1 MFRDA
6 QQMLKAVT
14 DAAEIAAI
22 GLDSDSRIRF
32 WNDMAEKITGW
43 SESEVLGQPAPFV
56 SEELSGLPSSLETE
70 LHPWITNKNGD
81 QVAVTL
87 RGVPW
92 VDPAGHWVGTLC
104 ILRDETLERK
114 AQELA
119 RAERRYRD
127 LLEAAPD
134 AILEVDRSGCIVLLN
149 AVAEQM
155 FGYPRSELVGRNVDI
170 LLPEGIRARHEQHR
184 ANYYAHPKTRPM
196 GSGLH
201 LEAIRRDG
209 GRFPVEISLSPVRS
223 DDGFRVTA
231 IVRDVTA
238 RARAEEKLRQIH
250 DTFARELAE
259 KNRELQVQNEE
270 IERGDRLKS
279 EFLASMSHELRTPLH
294 TIIGFSELLSEELQ
308 GPLNEKQKRFID
320 HILRD
325 SLHLLELIN
334 DILDLSKIESGLLR
348 ITTADFDAI
357 EAIEEVIAS
366 IRQRAEQ
373 KSQHLVFRPEGALQI
388 HADRVRFKEVLFNL
402 LSNAVKFTPEGG
414 SVAVNSFAEKAP
426 PGFACLAVSDTGIGI
441 PAAEHET
448 IFDKFYQVGST
459 TKGVREGTGLG
470 LAITRKLL
478 EEHGG
483 RIWLESEPGK
493 GSRFYFTLPLAGHG
507 HFASDGDANLVSRK
521 DAAPEDSTIGGDK

>member
-1 MFRDA
+1 MFTDTQR
-6 QQMLKAVT
+6 MLKAIT
-14 DAAEIAAI
+14 EAASIAAI
-22 GLDSDSRIRF
+22 GLDSDHRIQF
-32 WNDMAEKITGW
+32 WNDVAQKILGW
-43 SESEVLGQPAPFV
+43 SESEVLGKPMPFTV
-56 SEELSGLPSSLETE
+56 FGQAGVIGGDLETE
-70 LHPWITNKNGD
+70 LHLWVANRGGE
-81 QVAVTL
+81 QVGVTL
-87 RGVPW
+87 RAVAW
-92 VDPAGHWVGTLC
+92 EDPAGHGVGTLC

-155 FGYPRSELVGRNVDI
+155 FGYPRSELVGQNVDR
-170 LLPEGIRARHEQHR
+170 LLPAGLRPRHEQHR

-196 GSGLH
+196 GSGLR
-201 LEAIRRDG
+201 LEAVRRDG
-209 GRFPVEISLSPVRS
+209 TRFPVEISLSPVRS

-238 RARAEEKLRQIH
+238 RAIADEKLNRIHETFAEE
-250 DTFARELAE
+250 LAA
-259 KNRELQVQNEE
+259 KNRELQEQNKEV
-270 IERGDRLKS
+270 ERADRLKS

-308 GPLNEKQKRFID
+308 GPLNEKQKRFMD

-348 ITTADFDAI
+348 ITPQDFDAAA
-357 EAIEEVIAS
+357 AIDEVLAS

-373 KSQHLVFRPEGALQI
+373 KSLSLRFHQAGKLEI
-388 HADRVRFKEVLFNL
+388 HADRVRFKEILFNL

-414 SVAVNSFAEKAP
+414 SVTVSSLEERDGA
-426 PGFACLAVSDTGIGI
+426 GFAHFSVSDTGIGI
-441 PAAEHET
+441 PPAEHDS

-493 GSRFYFTLPLAGHG
+493 GSRFFFTLPLAGAPDSSG
-507 HFASDGDANLVSRK
+507 GDPK
-521 DAAPEDSTIGGDK
+521 MGGDK

>member
-1 MFRDA
+1 M
-6 QQMLKAVT
+6 
-14 DAAEIAAI
+14 
-22 GLDSDSRIRF
+22 
-32 WNDMAEKITGW
+32 
-43 SESEVLGQPAPFV
+43 
-56 SEELSGLPSSLETE
+56 ETE
-70 LHPWITNKNGD
+70 LHPWVTSKNGD
-81 QVAVTL
+81 QVGVTL
-87 RGVPW
+87 RAVPW
-92 VDPAGHWVGTLC
+92 ADAAGHWVGTLC

-134 AILEVDRSGCIVLLN
+134 AILEVDRAGCIVLLN

-155 FGYPRSELVGRNVDI
+155 FGYLRSELVGQNVDL
-170 LLPEGIRARHEQHR
+170 LLPEGIRPRHEQHR

-196 GSGLH
+196 GSGLR
-201 LEAIRRDG
+201 LEAMRRDG
-209 GRFPVEISLSPVRS
+209 RRFPVEISLSPVRS

-231 IVRDVTA
+231 IIRDVTA
-238 RARAEEKLRQIH
+238 RALADEKLRQIH
-250 DTFARELAE
+250 ETFAHELAV
-259 KNRELQVQNEE
+259 KNQALQAQNEE
-270 IERGDRLKS
+270 IERADRLKS

-348 ITTADFDAI
+348 LSPQSFDAVA
-357 EAIEEVIAS
+357 AIEEVLAS
-366 IRQRAEQ
+366 IHQRADQ
-373 KSQHLVFRPEGALQI
+373 KSLHLAFEQSGELRI

-414 SVAVNSFAEKAP
+414 SVTVSSLEERDGS
-426 PGFACLAVSDTGIGI
+426 GFAHFSVSDTGIGI
-441 PAAEHET
+441 PASEHET

-459 TKGVREGTGLG
+459 TKGIREGTGLG

-493 GSRFYFTLPLAGHG
+493 GSRFFFTLPLAGP
-507 HFASDGDANLVSRK
+507 ADI
-521 DAAPEDSTIGGDK
+521 TIGGDN